1 MEVLYSKL
9 LNPSS
14 SESKRWRRVQYADDV
29 VVVNKP
35 KPEKAGNSLEDIN
48 LGDME
53 YGFHGHSCSKGGY
66 GCEGRKEFKVYSRTE
81 TRDSEGA

>member
-1 MEVLYSKL
+1 MLYSKL
-9 LNPSS
+9 LNPST

-53 YGFHGHSCSKGGY
+53 QGFHGHSRLKGGY
-66 GCEGRKEFKVYSRTE
+66 GCEGRKKFKVYSRIE
-81 TRDSEGA
+81 ANDSEGA